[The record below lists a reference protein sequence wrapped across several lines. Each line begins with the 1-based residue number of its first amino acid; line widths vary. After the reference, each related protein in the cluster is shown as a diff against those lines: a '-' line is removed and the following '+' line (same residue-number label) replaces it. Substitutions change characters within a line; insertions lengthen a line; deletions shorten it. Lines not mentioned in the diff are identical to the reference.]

1 MKKYWRS
8 LNELKGNLSVEQEPE
23 FSTAGIPE
31 DEIKGNAKTSR
42 RDFLK
47 LLGFGVGYAT
57 IAASCE
63 TPVNKAI
70 PFLIKPEDI
79 TPGIA
84 NYYAS
89 TFFDGHDYCSIL
101 VKTREG
107 RPIKIEGNE
116 LSSITQGGT
125 SARTQASVLNLY
137 DSARYK
143 NPKKENKDISWA
155 DADKEIMAK
164 LNDIANN
171 NEKIVIFSSTV
182 ISPSTKKL
190 FEDFKTKYPTTQIVY
205 SDAVSYS
212 AMLDANLKSFGK
224 RALADYRFD
233 KADLIVS
240 FGADFLGNWISPIE
254 FTKQYSKKRKL
265 SKENPKM
272 TKHVQF
278 ESTLSLTGSNADY
291 RIPIKPSDEAAL
303 LIELYNKLADK
314 AGTEKLNGG
323 KAIVNIDTL
332 ANELW
337 ENKGKSIVICGTNDV
352 NNQYIVNA
360 INNLLENYGK
370 TIDLDAA
377 LLLKQGN
384 DNEAKAV
391 VDEMNAGKVSAIFF
405 YNSNPVYDYPEK
417 EKFSEGLAKVKLS
430 VSFASAKDETSQ
442 ASKYICPD
450 NNFLENWDDAEPKES
465 YYSLAQPTIHQL
477 FDTRQ
482 AQDSFLVWMKAGT
495 DYYNYIQKH
504 WETELYP
511 KQAQFTSFTSFWN
524 KKLQDGIYEA
534 PKQKSNLTFNS
545 EGLSNAANKAKKSTE
560 GIELVVFENIGIGN
574 GKNANNPWLQELP
587 DPVSKVCWDNY
598 LAVSYNYAKENK
610 LELGDIVKI
619 NDKFEIPVL
628 IQPGQADETV
638 AIAMGYGR
646 THAGLAGDKVGQNA
660 YSLLNITN
668 GYKNYTISGI
678 KIKKTG
684 KNQKLALTQE
694 YHSMQG
700 RDIVHETNLDEYTKN
715 PTAGNEAHVEYEKLA
730 EEHKPLSL
738 YPERKYEG
746 HHWGLAIDLNACTAC
761 SACVIACQAEN
772 NIPVIGRDEVIN
784 RRIMHWMR
792 IDRYYSENVENPE
805 VFNMPVMC
813 QHCDN
818 APCENVCPV
827 AATPH
832 SEEGLNQ
839 MAYNRCIGTRY
850 CMNNCPYRV
859 RRFNWYQYTNN
870 AKFAKTEDI
879 DLSRMVLNPDVLVRT
894 RGVVEKCTLCV
905 QRIQEG
911 KLNAKNENRAL
922 RDGEIKPACLQA
934 CAADAIIFGDLNN
947 KESKIVAAYENERN
961 YHLLEELHTL
971 PGVGYLTKVRNN
983 SDKNY
988 IS

>member
-8 LNELKGNLSVEQEPE
+8 LNELQGNLSVDPEPE
-23 FSTAGIPE
+23 FSTTGISE
-31 DEIKGNAKTSR
+31 DEIKGKAKTTR

-70 PFLIKPEDI
+70 PYLIKPDEV
-79 TPGIA
+79 TVGIA

-89 TFFDGHDYCSIL
+89 TIFDGHDYCSIL

-116 LSSITQGGT
+116 LSSITKGGT
-125 SARTQASVLNLY
+125 TARVQASVLNLY

-143 NPKKENKDISWA
+143 NPKKANSDISWA
-155 DADKEIMAK
+155 DADKAIVSE
-164 LNDIANN
+164 L
-171 NEKIVIFSSTV
+171 EKIAEQGGKIVLFSSTI
-182 ISPSTKKL
+182 ISPTTKKI
-190 FEDFKTKYPTTQIVY
+190 FKDFKEKYPTTQVVY
-205 SDAVSYS
+205 YDAVSYS
-212 AMLDANLKSFGK
+212 AMLDANMKSFGK
-224 RALADYRFD
+224 RVLADYRFD

-240 FGADFLGNWISPIE
+240 FGADFLGNWISPVE
-254 FTKQYSKKRKL
+254 FTKQYSSKRKPEKG
-265 SKENPKM
+265 SPKM
-272 TKHVQF
+272 SKHVQF
-278 ESTLSLTGSNADY
+278 ESTMTLTGSNADY

-303 LIELYNKLADK
+303 LIELYNKLAAK
-314 AGTEKLNGG
+314 AGAEKLSGG

-337 ENKGKSIVICGTNDV
+337 QNKGKSLVVCGTNDV

-370 TIDLDAA
+370 TIDINAP

-384 DNEAKAV
+384 DAEVKALV
-391 VDEMNAGKVSAIFF
+391 EEMNAGKVAAVFF
-405 YNSNPVYDYPEK
+405 NNSNPVYDYPEK
-417 EKFSEGLAKVKLS
+417 EKFAEGLKKVALS

-442 ASKYICPD
+442 ACTYICPD
-450 NNFLENWDDAEPKES
+450 NNYLESWNDAEPKTG
-465 YYSLAQPTIHQL
+465 YFSLAQPTIHQL

-482 AQDSFLVWMKAGT
+482 MQDSLLKWMGK
-495 DYYNYIQKH
+495 DEQYYDYIQKY
-504 WETELYP
+504 WESEIFP
-511 KQAQFTSFTSFWN
+511 KQKGFNSFTAFWN
-524 KKLQDGIYEA
+524 KSLHDGVFETSGNNE
-534 PKQKSNLTFNS
+534 PVSFNG
-545 EGLSNAANKAKKSTE
+545 EGLQEAANKTKKSTE
-560 GIELVVFENIGIGN
+560 GIELLVYENIGIGN
-574 GKNANNPWLQELP
+574 GANANNPWLQELP

-598 LAVSYNYAKENK
+598 LAVSYNYAKSTG
-610 LELGDIVKI
+610 LELGDIVKV
-619 NDKFEIPVL
+619 NGKFEIPVL

-646 THAGLAGDKVGQNA
+646 TNAGLAADGVGQNA
-660 YSLLNITN
+660 FALLDNS
-668 GYKNYTISGI
+668 GDYKNYAIPGV
-678 KIKKTG
+678 KIEKTG
-684 KNQKLALTQE
+684 KNHKLALTQE
-694 YHSMQG
+694 YHTMQG
-700 RDIVHETNLDEYTKN
+700 RDIVHETSLDEYTKN
-715 PTAGNEAHVEYEKLA
+715 PTAGNEAHVKH
-730 EEHKPLSL
+730 EENKPITL
-738 YPERKYEG
+738 YPGRTYEG
-746 HHWGLAIDLNACTAC
+746 HHWGLALDLNACTGC

-772 NIPVIGRDEVIN
+772 NVPVIGREEVIN

-792 IDRYYSENVENPE
+792 IDRYYSEQAENPE
-805 VFNMPVMC
+805 VFYMPVMC

-832 SEEGLNQ
+832 SDEGLNQ

-859 RRFNWYQYTNN
+859 RRFNWYQFTNN
-870 AKFAKTEDI
+870 AKYAFTEDI

-894 RGVVEKCTLCV
+894 RGVVEKCTMCV

-911 KLNAKNENRAL
+911 KLNAKKENRPL
-922 RDGEIKPACLQA
+922 RDGEVKPACLQA
-934 CAADAIIFGDLNN
+934 CAADAIIFGDLND
-947 KESKIVAAYENERN
+947 KESKIAKAYENERN

-971 PGVGYLTKVRNN
+971 PSVGYLTKVRNN
-983 SDKNY
+983 SEKDF